1 MYFNKPVNKI
11 NNHNEQQMVPCTSVH
26 QKQEEIFYF
35 TRTFVCLLEQKK
47 YKNKFC
53 CFVSLENCLAYCNV
67 CVRQKYLN
75 NSAFMVRRLFV
86 GWLFTKKKY
95 LNFGICQRCSFGVIE
110 TSRVESS
117 WAELCCVVVPV
128 YFSYIFFNTQQF
140 YFHFIF
146 FSFFFV
152 CLLCIQCK
160 SK

>member
-1 MYFNKPVNKI
+1 MCKTKI
-11 NNHNEQQMVPCTSVH
+11 FKQLSVYG
-26 QKQEEIFYF
+26 EEI
-35 TRTFVCLLEQKK
+35 VCW
-47 YKNKFC
+47 
-53 CFVSLENCLAYCNV
+53 LAVY
-67 CVRQKYLN
+67 
-75 NSAFMVRRLFV
+75 
-86 GWLFTKKKY
+86 KKKKIY

-128 YFSYIFFNTQQF
+128 YFSYVFFNTQQF

-160 SK
+160 SHAAFTLFSVLLFIIVLNECIFYIQFTFICFQFTLKKKTKKEKKYTKN